1 LRGCDGLRAE
11 EALFT
16 IPDKDGIPITLTWK
30 RWEAHI
36 LIGHPAMAKHLEA
49 IGLTISDPDY
59 ILQSDKRADTRLF
72 YRLGVT
78 EGKYS
83 NLYVVV
89 VIRYTASAGFVRTAY
104 LALKPIAGGEVVW
117 IRPKH

>member
-1 LRGCDGLRAE
+1 MKAK

-16 IPDKDGIPITLTWK
+16 IPDQDGIPITLT
-30 RWEAHI
+30 RERREIHI
-36 LIGHPAMAKHLEA
+36 LVGHPAMARHLEA
-49 IGLTISDPDY
+49 IRLTISDPDY

-78 EGKYS
+78 EGKYP

-89 VIRYTASAGFVRTAY
+89 VIRYTASEGFVRTAY
-104 LALKPIAGGEVVW
+104 LALRPIAGGEVVW
-117 IRPKH
+117 IRPKP

>member
-1 LRGCDGLRAE
+1 MAE

-16 IPDKDGIPITLTWK
+16 IPDKDGLPITLTRE
-30 RWEAHI
+30 RWEDHI

-49 IGLTISDPDY
+49 IKLAVSDPDY
-59 ILQSDKRADTRLF
+59 ILQSDKRADTKLF

-78 EGKYS
+78 EGRHS
-83 NLYVVV
+83 NLYMVV
-89 VIRYTASAGFVRTAY
+89 VIRHTVSEGFVRTAY

-117 IRPKH
+117 MRPKL

>member
-1 LRGCDGLRAE
+1 MPECDGLRAE

-16 IPDKDGIPITLTWK
+16 IPDKDGTPITLTK
-30 RWEAHI
+30 ERWEDHI
-36 LIGHPAMAKHLEA
+36 LVGHPAMAKHLEA
-49 IGLTISDPDY
+49 IRLTISDPDY

-89 VIRYTASAGFVRTAY
+89 VMRYTASAGFVRTAY

>member
-1 LRGCDGLRAE
+1 MAE

-16 IPDKDGIPITLTWK
+16 IPDQDGISITLTWE
-30 RWEAHI
+30 RWENHI

-49 IGLTISDPDY
+49 INLAISDPDY
-59 ILQSDKRADTRLF
+59 ILQSDKRADTKLF

-89 VIRYTASAGFVRTAY
+89 VIRYTVSEGFVRTAY
-104 LALKPIAGGEVVW
+104 LTLKPIAGGEVVW
-117 IRPKH
+117 IRSKL